1 MGQKE
6 RDIIDDI
13 LINLSPERRLF
24 RANCGL
30 GWTGESA
37 WKGKFLIIKNAR
49 PFHGMPEGMP
59 DLIGWTETEITP
71 DMVGQRVAIFTGIE
85 IKTGRQKIKPGS
97 DQDKFREIILRMGG
111 RHEVI

>member
-1 MGQKE
+1 
-6 RDIIDDI
+6 
-13 LINLSPERRLF
+13 
-24 RANCGL
+24 
-30 GWTGESA
+30 
-37 WKGKFLIIKNAR
+37 
-49 PFHGMPEGMP
+49 MPEGMP

>member
-6 RDIIDDI
+6 RDV
-13 LINLSPERRLF
+13 INDRLSNLKPNERLF

-30 GWTGESA
+30 GWTGEST

-49 PFHGMPEGMP
+49 PFHGMDDGMP
-59 DLIGWTETEITP
+59 DLIGWTSVEITP
-71 DMVGQRVAIFTGIE
+71 DMVGHKVAIFTGIE
-85 IKTGRQKIKPGS
+85 IKTGKQKINPGS